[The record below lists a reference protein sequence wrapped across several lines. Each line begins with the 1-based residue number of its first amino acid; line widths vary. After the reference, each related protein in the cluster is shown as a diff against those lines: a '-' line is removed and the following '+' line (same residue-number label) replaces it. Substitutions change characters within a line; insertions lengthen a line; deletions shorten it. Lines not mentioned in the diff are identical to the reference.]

1 MNIAKK
7 IKPALF
13 SSLATLLL
21 GCHGSTKTYEGT
33 IGDERVKY
41 SETHF
46 LYETKCELDIEK
58 IDKTKLYYEVT
69 TWNSGEYVNKLKIIT
84 KEGRVQ
90 EYGKGNRGK
99 AHPENEAILKESLDK
114 FKNYSSIIKQRAV
127 EQALQEIRPYL

>member
-69 TWNSGEYVNKLKIIT
+69 TWNSGEYV
-84 KEGRVQ
+84 
-90 EYGKGNRGK
+90 
-99 AHPENEAILKESLDK
+99 DK